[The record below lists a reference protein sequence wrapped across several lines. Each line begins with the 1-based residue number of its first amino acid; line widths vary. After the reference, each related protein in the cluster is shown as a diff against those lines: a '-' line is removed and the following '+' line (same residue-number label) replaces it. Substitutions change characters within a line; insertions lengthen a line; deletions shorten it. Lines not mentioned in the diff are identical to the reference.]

1 MIFNLFK
8 SKPTL
13 KELIPNG
20 FVDIHSHILPGIDDG
35 AKNIDESLEMISEMK
50 KMGFSKVIGTPHTY
64 PGLYNNSS
72 EIINKSYKKLIDN
85 LDTEVK
91 IDYASEYLIDESL
104 IKMAESKSLL
114 TLKDNF
120 VLVEMSFLNPPN
132 NLFDIIFKLRLNN
145 YIPILAHPE
154 RYRFWFHKKE
164 NFNKLLDMGSKFQ
177 INLFSLTG
185 YYGKDI
191 MTMANYFLKNN
202 MVDYTGT
209 DIHNI
214 SQLEVFNKKILIKEI
229 DILQKKLSAN
239 NIFKQ

>member
-8 SKPTL
+8 SKPKL
-13 KELIPNG
+13 KELIPDG
-20 FVDIHSHILPGIDDG
+20 FVDIHSHVLPGIDDG
-35 AKNIDESLEMISEMK
+35 AKNVKESIILIDSMEKL
-50 KMGFSKVIGTPHTY
+50 GFAKIIGTPHTY
-64 PGLYNNSS
+64 PGLYDNSR
-72 EIINKSYKKLIDN
+72 EIIFKSHKKLINN
-85 LDTEVK
+85 LAIEMK
-91 IDYASEYLIDESL
+91 IDFASEYLIDKSL

-132 NLFDIIFKLRLNN
+132 NLFDIIFKLLLNN

-154 RYRFWFHKKE
+154 RYRFWFNKKE
-164 NFNKLLDMGSKFQ
+164 KFNKLLNMGCKFQ

-191 MTMANYFLKNN
+191 TIMANYLLKNN
-202 MVDYTGT
+202 MIDYTGT

-214 SQLEVFNKKILIKEI
+214 SQLEVFNKKVQIKEI
-229 DILQKKLSAN
+229 AMLEKKLSAN
-239 NIFKQ
+239 NIFK